1 MRRAGAG
8 SAVRIQELLCA
19 SGHHVKH
26 GMKYANRRLKTCSG
40 FVCSFV
46 SLDNEYQNLGYIVS
60 QFQTLEPM
68 AILGTITG
76 LWIRN
81 PWSGSIFQ
89 INDHSYARVL
99 RVEKRKKIELV

>member
-1 MRRAGAG
+1 M
-8 SAVRIQELLCA
+8 
-19 SGHHVKH
+19 
-26 GMKYANRRLKTCSG
+26 G

-99 RVEKRKKIELV
+99 RVEKRKKMFESQLSNWYLNRPISETEDKVISNN